1 MNELIF
7 EFIIPLILFTFL
19 IFAILKRIKLSE
31 NDKINLIISFS
42 LSTIGTY
49 SLYQLKLSSFLIS
62 LSGIFA
68 VAILISLLLIT
79 MLKKSFEKIKEE
91 FEKKGK

>member
-1 MNELIF
+1 MNELVF